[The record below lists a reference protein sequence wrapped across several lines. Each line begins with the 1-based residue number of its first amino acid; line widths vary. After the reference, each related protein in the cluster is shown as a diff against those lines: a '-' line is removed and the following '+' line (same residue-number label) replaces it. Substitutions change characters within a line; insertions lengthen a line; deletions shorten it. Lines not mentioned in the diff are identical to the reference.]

1 MTQTLTLKQF
11 DRNTHSFL
19 DQLKRINTKS
29 AYAIALNEFE
39 VFLKNENNMSL
50 NEWVNQVDIDRTRP
64 ISESTSIATE
74 SINSFVKELTKK
86 KLSANTINLYCAA
99 IQSYF
104 NYRAK
109 GRYTLTLK
117 YAGLPKPEVQ
127 STKEEWTLPLI
138 KQFFESMDKPV
149 YRAVLAV
156 IFQSGLALEDLLSL
170 KYGIIKG
177 EFNANMAPLCLKL
190 TRKKTDVSFYTFLG
204 KDAVKALTEYFNETG
219 VPNDDQPIFHREV
232 NPNKPGEEYKPLT
245 KAGIEKYFL
254 RRAKKSLQ
262 SWKGSNPRRP
272 HSLRAAFQKLLVLAG
287 CPEIFTEYFMGH
299 SVEKNKAA
307 YIIQGLSKE
316 QLREQYAKFES
327 ALSFLNSEEEKKI

>member
-1 MTQTLTLKQF
+1 MTQTLTEKQF
-11 DRNTHSFL
+11 DKNTHSFL
-19 DQLKRINTKS
+19 DQLKRANTKN

-39 VFLKNENNMSL
+39 VFLKNKFTLSL
-50 NEWVNQVDIDRTRP
+50 NEWIIQVDLDHTRP
-64 ISESTSIATE
+64 ISQSTNIATE
-74 SINSFVKELTKK
+74 SINSFVKQLSEKG
-86 KLSANTINLYCAA
+86 LSANTINLYCAA

-104 NYRAK
+104 SYRAN
-109 GRYTLTLK
+109 GRYSLTLK
-117 YAGLPKPEVQ
+117 YAGLPKAEVK
-127 STKEEWTLPLI
+127 STKEEWTLKLI
-138 KQFFESMDKPV
+138 KEFYESMDKSV

-170 KYGIIKG
+170 KYGIIKD
-177 EFNANMAPLCLKL
+177 EFNANVTPLCLKL

-204 KDAVKALTEYFNETG
+204 KDAIKALTEYFKETG
-219 VPNDDQPIFHREV
+219 IPEDNQPIFHRET
-232 NPNKPGEEYKPLT
+232 NLDKPLT

-254 RRAKKSLQ
+254 RRAKKSLP
-262 SWKGSNPRRP
+262 SWTGSNPRRP

-316 QLREQYAKFES
+316 QLREQYSKFES
-327 ALSFLNSEEEKKI
+327 ALSFLNIKEDKKLE

>member
-1 MTQTLTLKQF
+1 MTQTLT
-11 DRNTHSFL
+11 DENINSFL
-19 DQLKRINTKS
+19 DQLKRLNTKN
-29 AYAIALNEFE
+29 AYAIALSEFE
-39 VFLKNENNMSL
+39 TFLKTNNNITL
-50 NEWVNQVDIDRTRP
+50 NDWINQVDLDRTQP
-64 ISESTSIATE
+64 ISKSTNIATTSINA
-74 SINSFVKELTKK
+74 FVKQLKQK

-104 NYRAK
+104 SYRAN
-109 GRYTLTLK
+109 GRYSLTLK
-117 YAGLPKPEVQ
+117 YAGLPKAEVQ
-127 STKEEWTLPLI
+127 STKEEWTLKLI
-138 KQFFESMDKPV
+138 REFYEAMDKPV

-170 KYGIIKG
+170 KYGIIKD
-177 EFNANMAPLCLKL
+177 EFNANVTPLCLKL

-204 KDAVKALTEYFNETG
+204 EDAVKALTEYFAETG
-219 VPNDDQPIFHREV
+219 VPKDNQPIFHREV
-232 NPNKPGEEYKPLT
+232 NPKKPGEDFKPLT

-254 RRAKKSLQ
+254 RRAKKSLP
-262 SWKGSNPRRP
+262 SWTGSNPRRP